1 MQGAIMR
8 LQIDFKVHNNA
19 CIGLKS
25 VTGIKALRKVFKGE
39 EIYGAYR
46 ADPHTILTEYSQWSD
61 VPNGFFARG
70 NYEGIIY
77 FTDVQKIIH
86 LQLNMKMNVAKKW

>member
-1 MQGAIMR
+1 MEFHESGPTRPAGPIIFDLVSRDSEGNPKKQAFTVQEGAFMR
-8 LQIDFKVHNNA
+8 LRLDFRVHNNA

-46 ADPHTILTEYSQWSD
+46 ADPHSVVTEYS
-61 VPNGFFARG
+61 
-70 NYEGIIY
+70 
-77 FTDVQKIIH
+77 
-86 LQLNMKMNVAKKW
+86 